1 LENKKNN
8 SKINILLY
16 EKDIEFSNFLKKYLE
31 FYDLNVFNIS
41 DFNKIFEILNIEKFD
56 FFICHLEENSISFD
70 FVDFFD
76 KIKEL
81 KNNTNIKIL
90 FSGLILPTE
99 DVFKFLEK
107 KEAFFIMK
115 YSLPFEWINKI
126 KAIIRN

>member
-90 FSGLILPTE
+90 FSGLILPKE

>member
-1 LENKKNN
+1 MENKKNN

>member
-1 LENKKNN
+1 MENKKNN

-31 FYDLNVFNIS
+31 FYDLNIFNIS
-41 DFNKIFEILNIEKFD
+41 DFNEIFEILNIKKFD
-56 FFICHLEENSISFD
+56 FFICHLEENSISFN

>member
-1 LENKKNN
+1 MENKKNN

-90 FSGLILPTE
+90 FSGLILPKE